1 MYYQNDAIFLRNL
14 LLITA
19 VAFEKFVYAYTCIDK
34 NFLNRSNKICILA
47 QIHVRYNVAY
57 KTFIADSHTSQSQTG
72 SETTEKAPFLVEP
85 VRLTPAWEESNLP
98 NDELNFKG
106 EFFCLSL

>member
-1 MYYQNDAIFLRNL
+1 MQKD
-14 LLITA
+14 
-19 VAFEKFVYAYTCIDK
+19 
-34 NFLNRSNKICILA
+34 
-47 QIHVRYNVAY
+47 VRYNVAY
-57 KTFIADSHTSQSQTG
+57 ETFIITDSHTSQSQTG

-106 EFFCLSL
+106 EFFFCLKFVGRLS